1 MNPIPTG
8 RAGIQK
14 PGARRSDS
22 EERTGG
28 SPGPSIQPMRSI
40 TTTIILAG
48 ALFAQAQGP
57 LSLSLQQAMDL
68 AAKQSYNVRSS
79 ALEAEKSIARS
90 KEVTAI
96 GFPQINGK
104 VELQNFIDVPT
115 QLIPNF
121 FTAPG
126 SGGPE
131 FIAAQF
137 GVPWSL
143 NAGVTLTQ
151 LLFDGS
157 YLVGVKAARELKT
170 QSNED
175 LQKTQ
180 ADARNQTAKAYFGA
194 LAAAEG
200 SRLVSEGIPLL
211 EKSLMEVT
219 AMMDAGFME
228 QTDVDRLNIQLEQAR
243 SQKRNFDQ
251 QVDVAKMLLA
261 LTLGTPQGTPITLT
275 DKLENLLNDA
285 GEIGLTEQPLDA
297 NSHIE
302 QSSANTLVRLQE
314 LSVKADKAKALP
326 SLGGFVSHSQVWN
339 GPEFDPGGTY
349 PFFPTTLW
357 GLQLNVPIFSSGQR
371 YHKVKQSQLALEQVR
386 INQTA
391 TEQRLI
397 TMAEKQRTETRSA
410 YDNFKTEERNLG
422 LSKNIFDRTSIKFTN
437 GSAAS
442 FELTQEQGNYLIAQ
456 QTYIQRMVELLIA
469 RADLRKALDLY

>member
-1 MNPIPTG
+1 M
-8 RAGIQK
+8 K
-14 PGARRSDS
+14 
-22 EERTGG
+22 
-28 SPGPSIQPMRSI
+28 SIII
-40 TTTIILAG
+40 TTILA
-48 ALFAQAQGP
+48 ASAAQVSAQGAM
-57 LSLSLQQAMDL
+57 SLSLRQAMDL
-68 AAKQSYNVRSS
+68 AAKQSYAVRSS
-79 ALEAEKSIARS
+79 ALEAEKSIERS

-121 FTAPG
+121 FSAPG

-137 GVPWSL
+137 GVPWSM

-157 YLVGVKAARELKT
+157 YLVGLKAARELKT

-175 LQKTQ
+175 LEKAQ
-180 ADARNQTAKAYFGA
+180 ADARNQTAKAYFGV
-194 LAAAEG
+194 LAAEEG
-200 SRLVSEGIPLL
+200 SRLVAEGIPLL
-211 EKSLMEVT
+211 EKSLTEVT

-228 QTDVDRLNIQLEQAR
+228 QTDVDRINIQLEQAR
-243 SQKRNFDQ
+243 ARKRDFDHQ
-251 QVDVAKMLLA
+251 GEVARMLLA
-261 LTLGTPQGTPITLT
+261 LTLGTPQGSTITLT
-275 DKLENLLNDA
+275 DKLETILNDPA
-285 GEIGLTEQPLDA
+285 EIGLTEQPLDP
-297 NSHIE
+297 NTHVE
-302 QSSANTLVRLQE
+302 QSYANTLVRLQE
-314 LSVKADKAKALP
+314 LSVKADKSKALP
-326 SLGGFVSHSQVWN
+326 SLGGFFSHSQVWN

-357 GLQLNVPIFSSGQR
+357 GLQLNVPILSSGNR
-371 YHKVKQSQLALEQVR
+371 YHKVQQSKLALDQVK

-397 TMAEKQRTETRSA
+397 TMAEKQRTETRAA

-456 QTYIQRMVELLIA
+456 QTYVQTLVQLLIA

>member
-1 MNPIPTG
+1 M
-8 RAGIQK
+8 
-14 PGARRSDS
+14 RR
-22 EERTGG
+22 
-28 SPGPSIQPMRSI
+28 
-40 TTTIILAG
+40 TTTIIAVIGTLLAT
-48 ALFAQAQGP
+48 AQGP
-57 LSLSLQQAMDL
+57 LSLSLRQAMDL
-68 AAKQSYNVRSS
+68 AAQQSYAVRSS
-79 ALEAEKSIARS
+79 ALEAEKSIERS

-104 VELQNFIDVPT
+104 VELNNYIDVPT

-121 FTAPG
+121 FSTDG
-126 SGGPE
+126 SGPE

-137 GVPWSL
+137 GVPWSM

-157 YLVGVKAARELKT
+157 YLVGLKAARELKT

-175 LQKTQ
+175 LQKAQ
-180 ADARNQTAKAYFGA
+180 ADARNQTAKAYFGV
-194 LAAAEG
+194 LAAEEG

-211 EKSLMEVT
+211 EKSLKEVT

-243 SQKRNFDQ
+243 AQKRNFDLQ
-251 QVDVAKMLLA
+251 ADVARMLLA
-261 LTLGTPQGTPITLT
+261 LTLGTPHGTPITLT
-275 DKLENLLNDA
+275 DKLETILVDA
-285 GEIGLTEQPLDA
+285 DEIGLTEQAMDP
-297 NSHIE
+297 NGHIE
-302 QSSANTLVRLQE
+302 QNQANTLVRLQE
-314 LSVKADKAKALP
+314 LNLKNGKAKALP
-326 SLGGFVSHSQVWN
+326 SLGGFFSHSQVWN
-339 GPEFDPGGTY
+339 GPKFDPGGTY

-357 GLQLNVPIFSSGQR
+357 GLQLNVPLFSSGNRHHQ
-371 YHKVKQSQLALEQVR
+371 VKQEQLALEQVR

-391 TEQRLI
+391 TEHRLR
-397 TMAEKQRTETRSA
+397 TMAEQQRSQARSA

-442 FELTQEQGNYLIAQ
+442 FELTQEQGNYLLQQ